1 MPQGQERKK
10 KKRTMQNEPIQAIRQ
25 AENHNIEK
33 ATQNTA
39 HVHNE
44 SVPSSYM
51 AKNLTTKKSTTKYT
65 GEAAHDQKKSRK
77 ELHPQTSLIA
87 RSKAGVSSMQN
98 IRPHKAKKKN
108 KTPKG
113 KERKKETEVNR
124 RSSRKRI
131 IKKVIAGDVD
141 VNHKSL
147 LHETSAIRGGGLGP
161 DNFKRV
167 QPEKD
172 VHQGSGP
179 II

>member
-1 MPQGQERKK
+1 
-10 KKRTMQNEPIQAIRQ
+10 MQNEPIQAFRQ

-98 IRPHKAKKKN
+98 IRPHKAI
-108 KTPKG
+108 KTRRQ
-113 KERKKETEVNR
+113 KEKKEKRNR
-124 RSSRKRI
+124 S
-131 IKKVIAGDVD
+131 
-141 VNHKSL
+141 
-147 LHETSAIRGGGLGP
+147 E
-161 DNFKRV
+161 
-167 QPEKD
+167 
-172 VHQGSGP
+172 
-179 II
+179 